1 MNPERIDLL
10 MEKYGVDWVVVE
22 GSGSATSLFYLTR
35 GAHIGSGIFLK
46 ERGKSPILIHID
58 MERDNVKHLTDFSLV
73 SFSSLNLRD
82 LNQIKDPVE
91 RGFAYYKRIFERF
104 GVSGKVY
111 FQGERF
117 NNVSLEVF
125 KRISSELSGIQ
136 FPPIKEDI
144 IYIARRQK
152 TEEEIERLR
161 SVATRTQEAFLALID
176 YLKKLDRSSGYL
188 EDNGRPVTIGAARV
202 FLRNEL
208 IKRGLIDSSGMII
221 AQGRDGGVPHNHG
234 NDEESIKVGTP
245 IVFDIYPR
253 EYGGGFY
260 FDMTRTYSFGEP
272 SKDVIDAFEQV
283 RYIQEEAVKQA
294 IEGKTCKELEEL
306 VVNYFESKGHE
317 TLRKNPQAQE
327 GYVHSLGHGVGLDV
341 HELPVINLNS
351 EHTLEK
357 GDAFTIEPGLYYLS
371 KGFGIRIEDTLYI
384 DKEGRTVNLTFV
396 PKDLVL

>member
-161 SVATRTQEAFLALID
+161 SVATRTQEAFLVLID

-234 NDEESIKVGTP
+234 NDEEPIKVGTP

-283 RYIQEEAVKQA
+283 RYIQEESVKQA
-294 IEGKTCKELEEL
+294 IEGKACKELEEL

-341 HELPVINLNS
+341 HELPVINLNT

-357 GDAFTIEPGLYYLS
+357 GDVFTIEPGLYYPS

-396 PKDLVL
+396 PKVLVL

>member
-1 MNPERIDLL
+1 MNAERIDSL
-10 MEKYGVDWVVVE
+10 MAAYGIDWVVVE

-46 ERGKSPILIHID
+46 ERGKSPILVHID
-58 MERDNVKHLTDFSLV
+58 MERDNVKHLTDFNLV
-73 SFSSLNLRD
+73 SFSSLNLRE

-91 RGFAYYKRIFERF
+91 RGFSYYVRIFEKF
-104 GVSGKVY
+104 GVKGKIY

-117 NNVSLEVF
+117 NNVSLQVF
-125 KRISSELSGIQ
+125 KKISSELKCIE

-144 IYIARRQK
+144 VYSARRQK
-152 TEEEIERLR
+152 TEDEIEKIK
-161 SVATRTQEAFLALID
+161 SVAERTQEAFLTLIN
-176 YLKKLDRSSGYL
+176 YLKGLKRVNGHL
-188 EDNGRPVTIGAARV
+188 EDNGNPFTIGMARV

-208 IKRGLIDSSGMII
+208 IKRGLLDSSGMII

-234 NDEESIKVGTP
+234 NDEEPIRVGVP
-245 IVFDIYPR
+245 VVFDIYPK

-272 SKDVIDAFEQV
+272 SNEVIDAYEQV
-283 RYIQEEAVKQA
+283 KYIQEEAVKQA
-294 IEGKTCKELEEL
+294 TVGKACKELEEL
-306 VVNYFESKGHE
+306 VVNYFESKGHD

-357 GDAFTIEPGLYYLS
+357 GDVFTIEPGLYYPS

-384 DKEGRTVNLTFV
+384 DGNGNTINLTYV

>member
-58 MERDNVKHLTDFSLV
+58 MERDNVKHLADFSLV

-104 GVSGKVY
+104 GVRGKVY

-152 TEEEIERLR
+152 TEEEIERLM
-161 SVATRTQEAFLALID
+161 SVATRTQEAFLVLID

-234 NDEESIKVGTP
+234 NDEEPIKVGTP

-272 SKDVIDAFEQV
+272 SEDVIDAFEQV

-294 IEGKTCKELEEL
+294 VEGKACKELEEL

-357 GDAFTIEPGLYYLS
+357 GDVFTIEPGLYYPS

>member
-1 MNPERIDLL
+1 MNSERIDHL
-10 MEKYGVDWVVVE
+10 MGVNGIDWVVVE

-46 ERGKSPILIHID
+46 EKGKSPILVHID
-58 MERDNVKHLTDFSLV
+58 MERDNVKHLKDFNLV
-73 SFSSLNLRD
+73 SFSSLNLRE

-91 RGFAYYKRIFERF
+91 RGFSYYLRIFEKF
-104 GVSGKVY
+104 GVKGKVY

-117 NNVSLEVF
+117 NNVYLQVF
-125 KRISSELSGIQ
+125 KKISSELKDIE

-144 IYIARRQK
+144 VYNARRQK
-152 TEEEIERLR
+152 TEEEIEKIK
-161 SVATRTQEAFLALID
+161 SVAARTQEAFLTLVN
-176 YLKKLDRSSGYL
+176 YLKGLKRLNGYL
-188 EDNGRPVTIGAARV
+188 EDNGKPFTIGMARG

-208 IKRGLIDSSGMII
+208 IKRGLLDSSGMII

-234 NDEESIKVGTP
+234 NDEEPIRVGVP
-245 IVFDIYPR
+245 IVFDIYPK

-272 SKDVIDAFEQV
+272 SNEVIDAYEQV

-294 IEGKTCKELEEL
+294 KVGKACKELEEL
-306 VVNYFESKGHE
+306 VVNYFESKGHD

-357 GDAFTIEPGLYYLS
+357 GDVFTIEPGLYYPS

-384 DKEGRTVNLTFV
+384 DGDGNTINLTYV